1 MKNILRYWKKER
13 ENGQQR
19 QAKTIT
25 YFLLQ
30 IF

>member
-1 MKNILRYWKKER
+1 LRYWKKER